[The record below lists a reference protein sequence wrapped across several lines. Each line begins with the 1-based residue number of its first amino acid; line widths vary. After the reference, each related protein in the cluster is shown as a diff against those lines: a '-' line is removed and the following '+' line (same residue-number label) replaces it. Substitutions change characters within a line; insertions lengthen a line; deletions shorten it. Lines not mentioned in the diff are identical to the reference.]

1 MYVLSLLFAKQNV
14 RVCVS
19 VVAFIVISFLSLS
32 AVDVGLVEKVQ
43 SGAERKSKQVGAS
56 RLD

>member
-32 AVDVGLVEKVQ
+32 AGDVGWLKKYPIIYIYIYVSSITLVC
-43 SGAERKSKQVGAS
+43 
-56 RLD
+56 